1 MSPKLPPP
9 AGKPTEMSLGES
21 LPISESLG
29 VFLGVSGL
37 DWLADGNAE
46 ILRAIAAGLATGIV
60 LFTLRRRK
68 RQR

>member
-1 MSPKLPPP
+1 
-9 AGKPTEMSLGES
+9 MSLGES